1 MLAGSLSVSLSLLCP
16 PEMVS
21 LAHRCTA
28 YDPIQ
33 RSAALQ
39 VAFELRTLLLQGH
52 SSSTLSL
59 MSDDRMDD
67 EEVGESTVSA
77 TATAS
82 DS

>member
-1 MLAGSLSVSLSLLCP
+1 MLAGSLSVSLSPSCP

-21 LAHRCTA
+21 LVHRCTA
-28 YDPIQ
+28 YDLIQ
-33 RSAALQ
+33 RSTALQ

-52 SSSTLSL
+52 SNSTLSL
-59 MSDDRMDD
+59 MSNYRMDD
-67 EEVGESTVSA
+67 DEVGESAASV